1 MGYNLER
8 LKKQYGLGSAS
19 KLGYAGASAPVGS
32 IEGLEGEALRAF
44 IEQQRRYDADMAAYN
59 TYADAYGNR
68 LTNTPMYANPQFA
81 QAKRDPRESMNLT
94 GNYYDDILAGP
105 IAEGNAEVVGGGGGG
120 GGISG
125 GITGGGNIGN
135 GVNGGGDGEGQRQ
148 RDAAAERERLLNPT
162 VSTSGT
168 SALSDLFNNSMYGKL
183 LEGVSDVFGN
193 EGQSYYETK
202 LPPESMRGGAER
214 AEYIA
219 NNPKPW
225 WDQFT
230 YARTPEEKAY
240 NSNNSSFLRT
250 GDGALVR
257 SSNGNAVGTGSF
269 GTRPLSYRAPGFGAL
284 KSATAGIPDLYND
297 AVALDRFPT
306 SAYDGESALK
316 EREDALSFVP
326 NNLGG
331 YQLGMGSMGNNVGTP
346 YDAQEFSGTG
356 MAMGNDFAPAPVAPA
371 PVLVDPG
378 ALFLQNSQ
386 ALSNKFN
393 IPLKDLYDQADKISQ
408 QTTSNIQSVI
418 PPSGGGGGGGGNNN
432 PPAPS
437 APARGSTARSNRGP
451 GRKGRQAAASNK
463 SATSPSRSSG
473 GYSWGLAEGG
483 HINGYAMGGPEDQY
497 EIEKDIVL
505 NAPVPD
511 VSLEADVIDESLS
524 LQGLIDQQTT
534 NATGAGSNTSEMLK
548 MLKQGQVDYGDQI
561 SEQQGTYNTE
571 TQALKDMMIK
581 MADSQSVGPSESEK
595 WFRIAAAMGAPTKTG
610 SFFENLGLTSE
621 ALGDISKERR
631 AAQSAGD
638 LVKMKAAEFSLG
650 LLKDQLDSTKTMSAA
665 QLTRNQNLQDR
676 IMEWDQNAIIR
687 ADENI
692 FNLMTIKEERE
703 WEVENRKTIPQ
714 TAAGLAAEEAGYDK
728 GTPDYREFVKAV
740 VDREDRIKTLNIE
753 ALERKANSL
762 TKPEIDARKE
772 ADKDIKSTEGAIK
785 LLKEALELSPKS
797 YPGDWYSVTKKA
809 LQGAINS
816 DDQKYKD
823 SERLE
828 NLLSQGALATLKATF
843 GGNISDGERAA
854 NLEITGAKMKSE
866 KSRTE
871 TIKLALETMRE
882 YEKEA
887 NDRLKDILSGDYVKR
902 TKSTI

>member
-59 TYADAYGNR
+59 TYSDAYGNR

-148 RDAAAERERLLNPT
+148 RDRAAGIGVYVPQLHPYDSEQAKLMREYNKKYDYPFLDQLSLDLNE
-162 VSTSGT
+162 VADNYKTSG
-168 SALSDLFNNSMYGKL
+168 G
-183 LEGVSDVFGN
+183 VFGAIGKGLSN
-193 EGQSYYETK
+193 IFN
-202 LPPESMRGGAER
+202 GAEVDPGPR
-214 AEYIA
+214 INVHQTAQ
-219 NNPKPW
+219 
-225 WDQFT
+225 D
-230 YARTPEEKAY
+230 
-240 NSNNSSFLRT
+240 NSGRFN
-250 GDGALVR
+250 
-257 SSNGNAVGTGSF
+257 
-269 GTRPLSYRAPGFGAL
+269 TRPLSYRAPGFGAL
-284 KSATAGIPDLYND
+284 KSATASIPNFYND

-316 EREDALSFVP
+316 ERENALSFVP

-331 YQLGMGSMGNNVGTP
+331 YQLGMGSMGNNMGTP

-356 MAMGNDFAPAPVAPA
+356 MAMGNDFAPAPIVPA
-371 PVLVDPG
+371 PVLLDP
-378 ALFLQNSQ
+378 ASDAASFLARSQ

-393 IPLKDLYDQADKISQ
+393 IPLEDLYDENKKILQ
-408 QTTSNIQSVI
+408 QNTSNIQKVI
-418 PPSGGGGGGGGNNN
+418 PPAPQVNSGRNDPPYKASPYSGYSKPNKDEGGR
-432 PPAPS
+432 PTQS
-437 APARGSTARSNRGP
+437 S
-451 GRKGRQAAASNK
+451 
-463 SATSPSRSSG
+463 SPSRSSG
-473 GYSWGLAEGG
+473 NGTSRYFKAEGG
-483 HINGYAMGGPEDQY
+483 HINGYAKGGSMGGPEDRY
-497 EIEKDIVL
+497 EIEKEIVL

-511 VSLEADVIDESLS
+511 VSLEADVIDESLN
-524 LQGLIDQQTT
+524 LQGLIDQQTA
-534 NATGAGSNTSEMLK
+534 NATGAGSNASEMLK
-548 MLKQGQVDYGDQI
+548 MLKQGEVNYADQI

-676 IMEWDQNAIIR
+676 VMEWDQDAFR
-687 ADENI
+687 RSEENK
-692 FNLMTIKEERE
+692 FNLMTVQEERNYE
-703 WEVENRKTIPQ
+703 QNQRKLIPQ
-714 TAAGLAAEEAGYDK
+714 TAAGLAAEEAGYKK
-728 GTPDYREFVKAV
+728 GTDEYKAFVKAV
-740 VDREDRIKTLNIE
+740 VERENKIAKLNIA
-753 ALERKANSL
+753 ALEREAQKLDSAS
-762 TKPEIDARKE
+762 AKE
-772 ADKDIKSTEGAIK
+772 KIVVEKDIKNSGATI
-785 LLKEALELSPKS
+785 LLLEEALELSKIA
-797 YPGDWYSVTKKA
+797 YAGDWYSIKEKQLMGILEPEDPRYKA
-809 LQGAINS
+809 
-816 DDQKYKD
+816 

-828 NLLSQGALATLKATF
+828 NILSQAAVATLKSTF
-843 GGNISDGERAA
+843 GGNISDGERLA
-854 NLEITGAKMKSE
+854 NLEVTGAKMRSV
-866 KSRTE
+866 SGRND
-871 TIKLALETMRE
+871 TITLALETMRE
-882 YEKEA
+882 LDKTA
-887 NDRLKDILSGDYVKR
+887 RAKLKKIMSDDYLKIETDEEGDN
-902 TKSTI
+902 